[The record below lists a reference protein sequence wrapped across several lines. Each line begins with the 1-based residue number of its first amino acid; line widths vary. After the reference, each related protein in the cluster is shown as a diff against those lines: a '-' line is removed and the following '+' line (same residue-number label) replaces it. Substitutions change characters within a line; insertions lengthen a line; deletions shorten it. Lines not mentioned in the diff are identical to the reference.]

1 MRRYRVES
9 TVLAAVGYEPDTSVL
24 EVEFRTGRVYRY
36 YRVPRTAVVK
46 MLTADSIGGYFNR
59 EIRPRYRYREVA

>member
-1 MRRYRVES
+1 MRRYRVDS
-9 TVLAAVGYEPDTSVL
+9 TVLSSVGYEPKTNVL

-46 MLTADSIGGYFNR
+46 LLTADSIGAYFNR
-59 EIRPRYRYREVA
+59 EIRPRYRYSEVA